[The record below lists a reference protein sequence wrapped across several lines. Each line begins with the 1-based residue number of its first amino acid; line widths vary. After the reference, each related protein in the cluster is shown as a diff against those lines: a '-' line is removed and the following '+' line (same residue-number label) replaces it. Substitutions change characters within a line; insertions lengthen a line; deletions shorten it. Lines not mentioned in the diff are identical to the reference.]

1 MVAGA
6 SDDLLEAQLKELDE
20 HIERLGIVRGEI
32 LNPGLDRDAI
42 SKGFASVA
50 LPVPTE
56 AQIWFGWADGGPVGI
71 PTLPLPAGLEEA
83 LRRYPQDGSAIDAAF
98 AAGLDNTAEQWGAPE
113 GWLRLQASNF
123 AVAMEC
129 AVPVDRPPR
138 LRVASVDF
146 VESGSTID
154 RTAVSLCSVAELCLI
169 GFRADAIAWDA
180 VDGRWNINRT
190 TYQRARAEF
199 GWPAGSL
206 F

>member
-1 MVAGA
+1 MVVGA
-6 SDDLLEAQLKELDE
+6 SDDLLEAQLSELDGQF
-20 HIERLGIVRGEI
+20 ERLGIDRREI
-32 LNPGLDRDAI
+32 LHPGLDRDAI
-42 SKGFASVA
+42 SEGFASVA

-56 AQIWFGWADGGPVGI
+56 AHIWFGWADGGPVGI
-71 PTLPLPAGLEEA
+71 PILPLPADLQEA
-83 LRRYPQDGSAIDAAF
+83 LRRYPRDGSAMDAAVES
-98 AAGLDNTAEQWGAPE
+98 GLDYTAEQWGAPE

-129 AVPVDRPPR
+129 AVPVERPPR

-154 RTAVSLCSVAELCLI
+154 RTAVSLCSLAELCLI

-180 VDGRWNINRT
+180 VKRRWNIRRA
-190 TYQRARAEF
+190 TYLRARAEF
-199 GWPAGSL
+199 GWPPDSL